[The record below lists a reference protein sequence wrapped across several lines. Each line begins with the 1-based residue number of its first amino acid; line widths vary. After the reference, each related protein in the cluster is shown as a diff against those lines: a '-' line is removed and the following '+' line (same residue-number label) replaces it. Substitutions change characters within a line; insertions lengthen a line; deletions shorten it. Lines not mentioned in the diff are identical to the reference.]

1 MRRPEDSAMLPIFAA
16 PRPRV
21 LGVAA
26 LLVALC
32 FGLPSPGATD
42 AQSIPLLRGCQ
53 DVFAVE
59 GMRFD
64 GLPMEP
70 FTWDGDLL
78 ELGSFAGQPAVVCR
92 AGGPP
97 NLLPITQSIGCLVI
111 GAQLPRVDGNLAC
124 GAYRGVQPADGG
136 LFWIARNNAVT
147 DTVTRLRW
155 TGSEFTVGTT
165 YLACGN
171 DSLTPVQD
179 SQQCRP

>member
-1 MRRPEDSAMLPIFAA
+1 MLPTFPVRW
-16 PRPRV
+16 PRA

-26 LLVALC
+26 VLVALC
-32 FGLPSPGATD
+32 FGLPSPGATH
-42 AQSIPLLRGCQ
+42 AQGIPLLRGCQ
-53 DVFAVE
+53 DVFSVE

-64 GLPMEP
+64 GVPMEP

-78 ELGSFAGQPAVVCR
+78 DLGSFAGLPIVVCR

-97 NLLPITQSIGCLVI
+97 NLLPISQSIGCLVV
-111 GAQLPRVDGNLAC
+111 GGQLPRVDGNLGC

-136 LFWIARNNAVT
+136 LFWIARNNAVS

-155 TGSEFTVGTT
+155 TGDGFTVGTS

-171 DSLTPVQD
+171 DARTPVAD